1 MNNNIG
7 LVLEGGGMRGAF
19 TCGVLDYLI
28 DNHIKFPYG
37 IGVSAGAGNGLSYMS
52 NQKGRGKYTTV
63 DLMRERQYIS
73 LSNLIFKGSLIDM
86 NLLYEELPQKLYP
99 YDFEAYKNN
108 PAEYEIVTTNCKT
121 GKACYFQKQDT
132 EKKLVQIAR
141 ASGSLPYISPIITID
156 GIPML
161 DGGLADSI
169 PVKRAME
176 KGYKNCVVVL
186 TRNKGYRKK
195 RSHFPMP
202 DFMYRKYPLLQET
215 LKNRHALYN
224 QQLDLVDQL
233 ENEGKILV
241 IRPKNPV
248 EVDRIE
254 KDAIKL
260 EKLYLEGYECAK
272 SANVEQFIKRVENRV

>member
-37 IGVSAGAGNGLSYMS
+37 IGVSAGAGNGLSYIS

-63 DLMRERQYIS
+63 DLMRGRQYIS
-73 LSNLIFKGSLIDM
+73 VSNLVFKGSLIDM

-108 PAEYEIVTTNCKT
+108 PAEYAIVTTNCET

-260 EKLYLEGYECAK
+260 EKLYLEGSECAK
-272 SANVEQFIKRVENRV
+272 SANIEQFIKRVENRV